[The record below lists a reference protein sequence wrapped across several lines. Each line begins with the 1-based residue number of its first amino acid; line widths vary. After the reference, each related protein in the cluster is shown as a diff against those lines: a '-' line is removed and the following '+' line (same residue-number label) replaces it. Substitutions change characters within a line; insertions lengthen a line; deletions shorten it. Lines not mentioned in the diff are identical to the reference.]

1 MGGDDIGYP
10 PDYYVSA
17 GELKIEFC
25 GGEKRGEARSTSPR
39 QPLCTGPRT
48 FAYKFSL
55 QPKSYTCL
63 KKCQ

>member
-25 GGEKRGEARSTSPR
+25 GGEQHGEAVSTSPAS
-39 QPLCTGPRT
+39 PCAPDKELSLTNFPYNLNRT
-48 FAYKFSL
+48 
-55 QPKSYTCL
+55 PV
-63 KKCQ
+63 

>member
-25 GGEKRGEARSTSPR
+25 GGEERGETRSTSPAN
-39 QPLCTGPRT
+39 LCAPDKELLLTNLPYNPNRT
-48 FAYKFSL
+48 
-55 QPKSYTCL
+55 PV
-63 KKCQ
+63 